1 MTEPVPPPGADDA
14 LRRLLEPRSIAIVGA
29 SPRAGHFGNQ
39 PFVNLRGFGFTGAVY
54 GVNPSHT
61 EVEGY
66 PCVAAVEELP
76 DGVDHAVLVV
86 RAAQAPALVARC
98 GARGIPAV
106 TVVASGFAEAGS
118 EEGRALQARLLE
130 AARSAGVRVC
140 GPNTLGVANFRTGAV
155 PFVSGNLPPEVHAGG
170 VAIVSQSGGIGFTLL
185 NRAWSRGVGTGY
197 LVVAGNEVDVTIAE
211 LVAHLTRA
219 EGVDVVLCYIEAVR
233 DGPGLVKAA
242 AAAWRVGVPVVMVK
256 AGRSAAGQRAAAT
269 HTGALATSAVVFD
282 GVMRQAGVL
291 LAGGIDEA
299 IGAAALVE
307 RFGPPAG
314 DGFGVYGMGG
324 GLSVVLADQFEAA
337 GLRLPQP
344 SKATRRSIREAL
356 PDVNPGNPLDSGGQF
371 LTARGEPV
379 LPGVRRRYAA
389 DPAFDALVVGCMP
402 VRGSRERVYGEAI
415 AAAAT
420 AAGKPCAALHYSAPP
435 LSDGLARRLREAGIP
450 VLDPPEAGVRALA
463 LWSRLA
469 RRRATPASGAA
480 PRHGAAESVAAEVA
494 GAAVEALRHARAAG
508 TTVVTEYEASR
519 VLTALGVPFAASA
532 VAGDADEAVRLAAAM
547 QGPVVLKALSPQV
560 THRSKAG
567 LVHLGVVGEA
577 RVRAAYQ
584 AISTRLAAIDGAVL
598 DGVLVQEL
606 LPPGRELLVGLERDR
621 QFGPVV
627 VLGLGGGDAEA
638 LRRICVRIPPVDGGQ
653 VAGMLEELGLP
664 DLHDRR
670 QRLAAVLNS
679 VASLAALAGDAVE
692 SVDVNPLVVGADGS
706 IRAADALIVLR
717 ADA

>member
-1 MTEPVPPPGADDA
+1 VHAGGA

-39 PFVNLRGFGFTGAVY
+39 PFVNLRTFGFTGEVH

-66 PCVAAVEELP
+66 PCVASVEELP

-86 RAAQAPALVARC
+86 RAAQAPELVARC

-106 TVVASGFAEAGS
+106 TVVASGFAETGG

-140 GPNTLGVANFRTGAV
+140 GPNTLGMANFRTGAV
-155 PFVSGNLPPEVHAGG
+155 PFVSGNLPPEVHPGG

-185 NRAWSRGVGTGY
+185 NRAWSRGVGAGY
-197 LVVAGNEVDVTIAE
+197 LVVAGNEVDVTIPE
-211 LVAHLTRA
+211 LVGHLARA
-219 EGVDVVLCYIEAVR
+219 EGVSAVLCYIEAIR
-233 DGPGLVKAA
+233 DGPGLLEAA
-242 AAAWRVGVPVVMVK
+242 AAARHAGVPVVMVK

-269 HTGALATSAVVFD
+269 HTGALASSAAVFD
-282 GVMRQAGVL
+282 GVMGQAGVL

-299 IGAAALVE
+299 IGTAALVA
-307 RFGPPAG
+307 RFGPPSG
-314 DGFGVYGMGG
+314 DGFGIYGMGG

-344 SKATRRSIREAL
+344 SEATRRSIGEAL
-356 PDVNPGNPLDSGGQF
+356 PDTTPGNPLDSGGQF
-371 LTARGEPV
+371 LTARGQPV
-379 LPGVRRRYAA
+379 LPGVLKRFAA

-402 VRGSRERVYGEAI
+402 VRGTRERIYSEAI
-415 AAAAT
+415 VAAAA

-435 LSDGLARRLREAGIP
+435 LTDGLAAELREAGIP

-469 RRRATPASGAA
+469 RRSAAPPSGAA
-480 PRHGAAESVAAEVA
+480 PARAAGGQAAGAVEEELRRARAA
-494 GAAVEALRHARAAG
+494 GAAV
-508 TTVVTEYEASR
+508 VTEYDASR
-519 VLTALGVPFAASA
+519 VLAALGVPFAASA
-532 VAGDADEAVRLAAAM
+532 VAAGEDEAVRLAAAM
-547 QGPVVLKALSPQV
+547 EGPVVLKGLSPQV
-560 THRSKAG
+560 PHRSRAG
-567 LVHLGVVGEA
+567 LVRLGVEGEA
-577 RVRAAYQ
+577 RVRAAYR
-584 AISTRLAAIDGAVL
+584 AIATRLAAIDGAVF

-606 LPPGRELLVGLERDR
+606 LPPGRELLVGLERDP

-627 VLGLGGGDAEA
+627 VLGLGGTDAEA
-638 LRRICVRIPPVDGGQ
+638 LRRICVRVPPVGGDQ
-653 VAGMLEELGLP
+653 IAEMLEELGLA
-664 DLHDRR
+664 DLAGGCGR
-670 QRLAAVLNS
+670 RLAAVLDG
-679 VASLAALAGDAVE
+679 VGSLGALAGDVVE
-692 SVDVNPLVVGADGS
+692 SVDVNPLVVGVDGS
-706 IRAADALIVLR
+706 VRAADALIVLR